1 MLNKESLYT
10 SENEFLITAVLEM
23 QEILN
28 TILSEPFIL
37 LLRKLRS
44 SGFVQVKT
52 VFKQALEDLVF
63 VRST

>member
-52 VFKQALEDLVF
+52 VFK
-63 VRST
+63 